1 MGFLDNE
8 CRVLASDVNSDMKI
22 TNIAI
27 LGMMEDVGS
36 LHADSAGN
44 GYVNISEHHL
54 SWIIMQWKV
63 RIYRRPAYG
72 EKLVA
77 RTWVS
82 GDKRVYAFRQYEFF
96 DEKGET
102 VIAAS
107 SKWVLNNTETGVIRI
122 PKKVMD
128 DYGVVEKTVFDEGN
142 EMERISEPEE
152 YSHIYDYI
160 VPCTWI
166 DVNGHMNNK
175 FYIDVAYQALP
186 IDVYMSGTFDSFEVM
201 YKRECK
207 LGDKLKCYYHFDGE
221 KHIVSIKNEDSG
233 LLNAIVRLKTK
244 EE

>member
-1 MGFLDNE
+1 MGYLDNE
-8 CRVLASDVNSDMKI
+8 FRVLASDVNSDMKI
-22 TNIAI
+22 TNFAI

-63 RIYRRPAYG
+63 RILRRPAYG
-72 EKLVA
+72 ERLVG

-82 GDKRVYAFRQYEFF
+82 GDKRVYAFRQYQFF
-96 DEKGET
+96 DENGD
-102 VIAAS
+102 VIIEAS
-107 SKWVLNNTETGVIRI
+107 SKWVLNNTESGVVRI

-128 DYGVVEKTVFDEGN
+128 DYGVVDEVVFEEGN
-142 EMERISEPEE
+142 DMERISEPED
-152 YSHIYDYI
+152 YSSVYDYT

-186 IDVYMSGTFDSFEVM
+186 IDVYMAGSFDGFDVM

-207 LGDKLKCYYHFDGE
+207 LGDNLRCYYNFDGE
-221 KHIVSIKNEDSG
+221 KHTVSIKNAESG
-233 LLNAIVRLKTK
+233 LLNAIVRLKQK
-244 EE
+244 ED